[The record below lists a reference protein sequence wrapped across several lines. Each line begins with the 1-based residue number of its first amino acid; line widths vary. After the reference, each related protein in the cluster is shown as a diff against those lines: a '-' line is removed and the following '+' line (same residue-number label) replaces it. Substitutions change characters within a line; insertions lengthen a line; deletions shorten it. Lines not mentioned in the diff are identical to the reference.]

1 MENRKIISIEV
12 ENLFNIYNH
21 KINLKDG
28 GITII
33 YGPNGVGKTILLSM
47 VHAFFSKN
55 FSLFEKI
62 PFTSFT
68 ISTTRETIIIYRH
81 QNYLEC
87 LIGNKSTKIKFIDE
101 GLSRIAKRIERR
113 IPFLEQIAD
122 DSWLDLRTD
131 ELLSSAELVERYSEE
146 SEKIEQKYELIN
158 NIIDSIHV
166 FFIKTQRL
174 QNDKKFLRYSPLRR
188 KTIAPESAVTVCS
201 EKMKQIL
208 GDALANYA
216 KISQQLDKTFPNRLL
231 SREIDALSGSK
242 LKDKMEQIERKR
254 RTLTDMNILPNT
266 EEGESISYN
275 TLNIDELDENNRQVL
290 STYAEDSEKKLISL
304 EILYQKV
311 RLMLDNINGK
321 FKNKKLSINVDDGLV
336 LYSNNNLP
344 LNLSN
349 LSSGEQHEL
358 VLMFNLLFNTQENSL
373 ILIDEP
379 EISLHILW
387 QKDFI
392 KDIKSIINITH
403 MNVIVATHSPSIT
416 EGYSNIM
423 VGLNS

>member
-131 ELLSSAELVERYSEE
+131 ESVFGNFSFYSY
-146 SEKIEQKYELIN
+146 KKACGQK
-158 NIIDSIHV
+158 
-166 FFIKTQRL
+166 KTVR
-174 QNDKKFLRYSPLRR
+174 
-188 KTIAPESAVTVCS
+188 
-201 EKMKQIL
+201 
-208 GDALANYA
+208 
-216 KISQQLDKTFPNRLL
+216 
-231 SREIDALSGSK
+231 GSK
-242 LKDKMEQIERKR
+242 NSR
-254 RTLTDMNILPNT
+254 R
-266 EEGESISYN
+266 
-275 TLNIDELDENNRQVL
+275 
-290 STYAEDSEKKLISL
+290 
-304 EILYQKV
+304 
-311 RLMLDNINGK
+311 
-321 FKNKKLSINVDDGLV
+321 
-336 LYSNNNLP
+336 
-344 LNLSN
+344 LSN
-349 LSSGEQHEL
+349 G
-358 VLMFNLLFNTQENSL
+358 TPA
-373 ILIDEP
+373 I
-379 EISLHILW
+379 
-387 QKDFI
+387 
-392 KDIKSIINITH
+392 
-403 MNVIVATHSPSIT
+403 
-416 EGYSNIM
+416 
-423 VGLNS
+423 